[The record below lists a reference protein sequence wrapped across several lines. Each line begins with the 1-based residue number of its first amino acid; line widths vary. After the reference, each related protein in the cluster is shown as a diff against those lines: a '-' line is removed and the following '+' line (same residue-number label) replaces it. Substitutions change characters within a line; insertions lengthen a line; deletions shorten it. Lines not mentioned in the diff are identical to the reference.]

1 MNEFVKNNWQWV
13 TGIVVSFAGI
23 IISIWL
29 TLAFQNKKA
38 IASGVISSINVG
50 KSIHPGMKV
59 FYKDKIIEAGAI
71 TTVMIKNNGDQPV
84 VAKDFDTPIEIS
96 FPEKSSVKDALVIE
110 KIPANIKAVVE
121 FKNNLVMLAPTLLNP
136 GDHIKIQALVEGDIQ
151 EPTVTARIA
160 GIGKVDSLDER
171 REKIMKIIKYLFWS
185 YCLVA
190 SMIYSLIIEG
200 VIFKKYRYNGN
211 IQLSFS
217 ASILTLSFMALSVMA
232 LSIFYLN
239 YYTTVTD
246 YRLFLLIAVMIVAG
260 QLLSVPFKPRKI
272 ET

>member
-13 TGIVVSFAGI
+13 TGIVVSLAGI

-38 IASGVISSINVG
+38 IASGVISNINVG
-50 KSIHPGMKV
+50 KSTHPGMKV
-59 FYKDKIIEAGAI
+59 FYKDKVIDAGAI
-71 TTVMIKNNGDQPV
+71 TTVMIKNSGDQPM
-84 VAKDFDTPIEIS
+84 VAKDFDTPVEIL

-110 KIPANIKAVVE
+110 KYPANIKSTVE

-136 GDHIKIQALVEGDIQ
+136 GDYIKIQALVEGDIQ
-151 EPTVTARIA
+151 APTVTARIA
-160 GIGKVDSLDER
+160 GIGKVDSLEER
-171 REKIMKIIKYLFWS
+171 REKILKTIKYFFWT

-190 SMIYSLIIEG
+190 SIIYSLIIEG
-200 VIFKKYRYNGN
+200 VIFKRYRNNGN

-217 ASILTLSFMALSVMA
+217 ASVLTLSFVALSVIA

-239 YYTTVTD
+239 YYTAVTD
-246 YRLFLLIAVMIVAG
+246 YRMFILVFVMIVIG
-260 QLLSVPFKPRKI
+260 QLLSVPFKPRK
-272 ET
+272 